1 MRRWTVVILIVLLAL
16 GMWYLSRGS
25 EEDRIREVLR
35 EGKEAIEREDLQG
48 LMEFISRRYSDSR
61 GLNYFALRGLLGSLF
76 DRYEHIRIHVE
87 REEITLED
95 GKALARVWGWAEAR
109 DREGEGVIAC
119 SSGDPCLVEL
129 QLEKEGGK
137 WLVRSTRTPK
147 EVPELEVL
155 SL

>member
-1 MRRWTVVILIVLLAL
+1 MRWRLVAVVIVLSAL
-16 GMWYLSRGS
+16 GIWYLCRGS
-25 EEDRIREVLR
+25 EEERIRRVLR
-35 EGKEAIEREDLQG
+35 EGKEAIEREDLPR
-48 LMEFISRRYSDSR
+48 LMELISPHYSDFR
-61 GLNYFALRGLLGSLF
+61 GLNYFALRGFLGSLF
-76 DRYEHIRIHVE
+76 NHYEHIRIHVE
-87 REEITLED
+87 REEIALED

-109 DREGEGVIAC
+109 DLKGEGVIAC

-129 QLEKEGGK
+129 QLEKEGGR